1 MNTGQMLLTIG
12 ALLLLSTVMLRVNSN
27 NFSTESVRDEA
38 RFGVMATSIAT
49 SIIEQAKN
57 LAFDENTDTNSVTI
71 LSDLTSVF
79 NLGPDAGENS
89 ADIKTFNDFDDFDG
103 YTTIDSTLP
112 SAIFEISC
120 GVDYV
125 SKSNLMV
132 VSSSRTW
139 HKKISITVASPSLTD
154 TLNEASIHSYWFFR

>member
-1 MNTGQMLLTIG
+1 MNTGQMILTIG

-38 RFGVMATSIAT
+38 RFGVMATSIVT

-57 LAFDENTDTNSVTI
+57 CAFDANTDSNSVSS

-79 NLGPDAGENS
+79 DLGLDAGENS

-103 YTTIDSTLP
+103 YTEIDSTMPL
-112 SAIFEISC
+112 AIFEISC
-120 GVDYV
+120 SVDYV
-125 SKSNLMV
+125 SKSDLMG
-132 VSSSRTW
+132 VSSVPTW
-139 HKKISITVASPSLTD
+139 HKKISVTVANPSLGD
-154 TLNEASIHSYWFFR
+154 TLKGASIYSYWFFR

>member
-38 RFGVMATSIAT
+38 RFGVIATSIAT

-57 LAFDENTDTNSVTI
+57 RAFDANTDSNSVDL
-71 LSDLTSVF
+71 LSDLTPVF
-79 NLGPDAGENS
+79 DLGPDAGEDF
-89 ADIKTFNDFDDFDG
+89 ADIKTLNDFDDFDG
-103 YTTIDSTLP
+103 YSAIDSALA

-120 GVDYV
+120 TVDYV
-125 SKSNLMV
+125 SKTNV
-132 VSSSRTW
+132 TGISSTPTW
-139 HKKISITVASPSLTD
+139 HKKISVTVASPSMGD
-154 TLNEASIHSYWFFR
+154 TLTESSIYSYWYFR